1 MLRTLNSGE
10 EYMKSV
16 SRFIFIV
23 IAFAA
28 LATTAHSLTPREQ
41 LNQMVQQLQK
51 SPGDNALRAKIIK
64 LARTMKPAPAIP
76 EEAERRMARG
86 VSAMKTAKAISD
98 YKDAA
103 REFELAT
110 LAAPWYAD
118 AYYNLG
124 MAQNK
129 AEEFAKAAGSL
140 KLYLLAA
147 PGARD
152 AKEARTLMYEL
163 EFKQE
168 KADKDRA
175 KTAAD
180 AEKKKELAKVF
191 DHFRG
196 IYGGWACGV
205 LKSPRG
211 CNDAERN
218 GRNWNR
224 TLSNEP
230 GDDSPAR
237 LTFTFDGDGTIRP
250 DTGVHVAACWGIPA
264 SGNTTVVGVPTNQY
278 VSGIVWE
285 ERIKDKAPRRIWAEV
300 AHDGS
305 SIRLSCDRPLEN
317 ASPNTRYNYVLYERQ

>member
-1 MLRTLNSGE
+1 MLCTLNSGE
-10 EYMKSV
+10 ESMKSV

-23 IAFAA
+23 IAF
-28 LATTAHSLTPREQ
+28 LAMATSAHALTPREQ

-51 SPGDNALRAKIIK
+51 TPGDNALREKIIK
-64 LARTMKPAPAIP
+64 LARTMKPALAIP

-124 MAQNK
+124 IAQNK
-129 AEEFAKAAGSL
+129 SEDFSKAAGSL

-147 PGARD
+147 PGAKD

-168 KADKDRA
+168 RADKDKA

-180 AEKKKELAKVF
+180 AEKKKELARAT

-196 IYGGWACGV
+196 TYHGWACRAV
-205 LKSPRG
+205 EWPSG
-211 CNDAERN
+211 CNEVERN
-218 GRNWNR
+218 GREWNR
-224 TLSNEP
+224 QLSND
-230 GDDSPAR
+230 GSQAR
-237 LTFTFDGDGTIRP
+237 LTFTFGEDGTIWP
-250 DTGVHVAACWGIPA
+250 TGGIHTAACYGIPA
-264 SGNTTVVGVPTNQY
+264 VGDSTVVGTPTNQY
-278 VSGIVWE
+278 VTGIVWE
-285 ERIKDKAPRRIWAEV
+285 ERIKNKAPRRIWTEV
-300 AHDGS
+300 AQNGS
-305 SIRLSCDRPLEN
+305 SIRFSCDRPLEN
-317 ASPNTRYNYVLYERQ
+317 ASPGTRYHYVLFERQ

>member
-1 MLRTLNSGE
+1 
-10 EYMKSV
+10 MKSV

-28 LATTAHSLTPREQ
+28 LATTAHALTPREQ

-51 SPGDNALRAKIIK
+51 NPGDNTLREKIIK
-64 LARTMKPAPAIP
+64 LARTIKPAPAIP

-129 AEEFAKAAGSL
+129 AEDFSKAAASL

-168 KADKDRA
+168 KAEKDRA

-180 AEKKKELAKVF
+180 AEKKKELAKVI
-191 DHFRG
+191 DRFRG
-196 IYGGWACGV
+196 TYGAWVCGG
-205 LKSPRG
+205 RTGG

-218 GRNWNR
+218 GRNWSR
-224 TLSNEP
+224 RLSNEP

-250 DTGVHVAACWGIPA
+250 ESGIHTAGCYGIPS
-264 SGNTTVVGVPTNQY
+264 SGDTTVVGIPTNQY
-278 VSGIVWE
+278 VSGVVWE
-285 ERIKDKAPRRIWAEV
+285 ERIKNKAPRRIWAEV

-317 ASPNTRYNYVLYERQ
+317 ASPNTRYHYVLYERQ